1 MSTTIHEFSLLRASR
16 RRSFHGLSNG
26 LPFAFGDAVA
36 VFGCGAAVVLFRYFL
51 GGQFTLSFYLGLGF
65 VTLLFLLVYALL
77 GLYPGIGLHPVTE
90 LRKIFHGTTLSFLV
104 VATATF
110 FMRDAEAYSRTV
122 VIGAWAFSLFGVAI
136 TRMALRHYLSHQ
148 SWWGERIV
156 IIGSYDSAVRVYET
170 LRRNANL
177 GFRPLGLILVPPG
190 DERALPPDPRI
201 LGGLSD
207 AAAIGSALNS
217 RFAMIALP
225 ERSATEVAEITHR
238 YAAGFHRVIVISD
251 LFNLASLQVT
261 TVDVGGYLGVEF
273 RHRLLFRTPRLVKRS
288 LDLFAAAAG
297 LICLSPFF
305 LLMGILI
312 RLSSPGPIFYSQSRI
327 GYGGSLFRAW
337 KFRTMCKDADQ
348 VLEAHLNG
356 RPELREEWVC
366 EQKLKSDPRVTPIGR
381 FLRVSSLDELPQ
393 LWNVLKGEMS
403 LIGPR
408 PIVESEVEKYGR
420 QFDLYK
426 RVRPGISGLW
436 QVSGRNNT
444 TYSERVRFDDYY
456 VRNWSVWLDLH
467 IIARTVRVVLT
478 REGAY

>member
-1 MSTTIHEFSLLRASR
+1 MSSTTHQLLYARSGR
-16 RRSFHGLSNG
+16 RTHVAALSG
-26 LPFAFGDAVA
+26 SLPFLFADAVA
-36 VFGCGAAVVLFRYFL
+36 ILFCSAIVVLLRYFL

-65 VTLLFLLVYALL
+65 LTLLFLLVYALL

-110 FMRDAEAYSRTV
+110 FMRDAEAYSRAV
-122 VIGAWAFSLFGVAI
+122 VIGAWAFSLFGVAF
-136 TRMALRHYLSHQ
+136 TRMALRHYLASQ
-148 SWWGERIV
+148 PWWGERIV

-170 LRRNANL
+170 LKRNTNL

-190 DERALPPDPRI
+190 DECALPPDPRI
-201 LGGLSD
+201 LGGLSE
-207 AAAIGSALNS
+207 AAAIGSALDC

-225 ERSATEVAEITHR
+225 ERSASEVAEITHR

-273 RHRLLFRTPRLVKRS
+273 RHRLLFRAPKLVKRS
-288 LDLFAAAAG
+288 IDLIAASAG
-297 LICLSPFF
+297 LILLSPFF
-305 LLMGILI
+305 LLVGVLI
-312 RLSSPGPIFYSQSRI
+312 RLSSPGPVFYSQSRI
-327 GYGGSLFRAW
+327 GYGGALFRAW
-337 KFRTMCKDADQ
+337 KFRTMCQDADQ
-348 VLEAHLNG
+348 LLDAHLNS
-356 RPELREEWVC
+356 RPELREEWAC

-381 FLRVSSLDELPQ
+381 FLRVSSLDEFPQ
-393 LWNVLKGEMS
+393 LWNVIKGEMS

-408 PIVESEVEKYGR
+408 PIVESEIEKYGR

-467 IIARTVRVVLT
+467 IIARTFRVLLT

>member
-1 MSTTIHEFSLLRASR
+1 MSTTIHEFSLPRTSR
-16 RRSFHGLSNG
+16 RRSFSGLSNG
-26 LPFAFGDAVA
+26 LPFAFGDAFA
-36 VFGCGAAVVLFRYFL
+36 VSGCSAAVVLLRYFL
-51 GGQFTLSFYLGLGF
+51 GGHFTLTFYLGLGF

-90 LRKIFHGTTLSFLV
+90 LRKIFHGTTLSFLI

-110 FMRDAEAYSRTV
+110 FARDAEAYSRTV
-122 VIGAWAFSLFGVAI
+122 VIGAWAFSLFGVAA
-136 TRMALRHYLSHQ
+136 TRMALRHYLSRQ
-148 SWWGERIV
+148 PWWGERIV
-156 IIGSYDSAVRVYET
+156 IIGSYKSAVRVYET
-170 LRRNANL
+170 LMRNANL
-177 GFRPLGLILVPPG
+177 GFRPLGLILVPSG
-190 DERALPPDPRI
+190 DECASPPDPRI
-201 LGGLSD
+201 LGDLPA
-207 AAAIGSALNS
+207 AAAIGSALQS

-225 ERSATEVAEITHR
+225 ERSAAEVAEITHR

-273 RHRLLFRTPRLVKRS
+273 RHRLLFRTPRFVKRS
-288 LDLFAAAAG
+288 LDLIAAFAG
-297 LICLSPFF
+297 LILLSPFF

-327 GYGGSLFRAW
+327 GYGGARFRAW

-348 VLEAHLNG
+348 VLKAYLKS
-356 RPELREEWVC
+356 RPALREEWAC
-366 EQKLKSDPRVTPIGR
+366 EQKLKSDPRVTRVGR
-381 FLRVSSLDELPQ
+381 FLRASSLDELPQ
-393 LWNVLKGEMS
+393 LWNVIKGEMS

-408 PIVESEVEKYGR
+408 PIVDSEIEKYGR